1 MEVRQ
6 VRTDEI
12 KLIKIDEPAANI
24 RYIGRSSSLRGTTAE
39 PIWQILRQYRNGDII
54 TSTYALMGEFKGVWD
69 NRTSYFD
76 TAIPDND
83 NPLDGNIAVTGT
95 FSPSGLRVAGRVTEV
110 LLSTTEW
117 TALPPGGPLD
127 NRNAINIQNYSG
139 DEIRL
144 NYSSTIPGFTGII
157 LNDQS
162 ERALDIKDTIQLY
175 AKAKTGGSVIIVDE
189 IS

>member
-24 RYIGRSSSLRGTTAE
+24 RYIGRSSSMRGSTAE

-76 TAIPDND
+76 AAIPDNS
-83 NPLDGNIAVTGT
+83 NPIDGIVSVTGS
-95 FSPSGLRVAGRVTEV
+95 FAPSGLRNGGLITEVTLNSLTWTPLPATPLADRNALAIQNNSQIDIKVNYRSDVAGYVGARVK
-110 LLSTTEW
+110 
-117 TALPPGGPLD
+117 ANGGERFYD
-127 NRNAINIQNYSG
+127 VK
-139 DEIRL
+139 DD
-144 NYSSTIPGFTGII
+144 II
-157 LNDQS
+157 
-162 ERALDIKDTIQLY
+162 LY
-175 AKAKTGGSVIIVDE
+175 AKSDGGTPTVTVEE